1 MGLMSLLGLGM
12 YFKVHSDM
20 IRCKKCGCENQLGS
34 EFCSNCSSQLVTDVF
49 ISYSRKDYV
58 GKDGIP
64 LKNSVISEIKT
75 ALTAAGISY
84 WFDEDGIYSGD
95 EFSSVLARAIR
106 NSTVFVFVSSANSNA
121 SRWTSNEISA
131 AMQFEKPVI
140 PFRIDDS
147 PYNDSV
153 LMKIISLDYIEY
165 KYKGGAR
172 AMQRLIQGIQ
182 HWVSVHDERFP
193 KQEELNTAFN
203 PNNVLEAHS
212 PSRDSGIKGTFKVL
226 AWVVICLSVAYH
238 LIAVYHLN
246 NGDFCSPFFPHV
258 LQTVILVISMVL
270 SVGAIYLFAWR
281 RKWLRN
287 VVAFCLLAAGSCAP
301 IMSFG
306 AVYLKYEGGELWEA
320 KTFCLHDAYPTRY
333 PENIIPVSKWGKWGL
348 VNGVTGE
355 VIAPYTYDTL
365 DRWAVEKGELIS
377 VELNGKWGFIDRYNN
392 IVIPIQYRNVMS
404 FKDGKA
410 YVQTF
415 ALEWYYIDS
424 TGKRVD

>member
-1 MGLMSLLGLGM
+1 M

-34 EFCSNCSSQLVTDVF
+34 EFCSNCSSQLETDVF

-131 AMQFEKPVI
+131 AMQFEKPII

-172 AMQRLIQGIQ
+172 AMQRLIQGIR

-203 PNNVLEAHS
+203 PKNVLEAHS

-246 NGDFCSPFFPHV
+246 NGDFRSPFFPHV

-306 AVYLKYEGGELWEA
+306 ELYLKYEGGELWET
-320 KTFCLHDAYPTRY
+320 KTFCLHDVNSTRY

-365 DRWAVEKGELIS
+365 DRWAVEKGELIY

-392 IVIPIQYRNVMS
+392 IVIPIQYRNVCS
-404 FKDGKA
+404 FEDGKA
-410 YVQTF
+410 RVQTF

>member
-1 MGLMSLLGLGM
+1 MGRMNLLGRGM

-20 IRCKKCGCENQLGS
+20 IRCKKCGSENQLGS

-95 EFSSVLARAIR
+95 EFASVIARAIR
-106 NSTVFVFVSSANSNA
+106 NSTVFLFVSSVNSNA

-131 AMQFEKPVI
+131 AMDCKKPII

-153 LMKIISLDYIEY
+153 LLKIASLDYIEY

-172 AMQRLIQGIQ
+172 AMQRLIQGIR

-287 VVAFCLLAAGSCAP
+287 VVAFCLFAAGSCAP

-306 AVYLKYEGGELWEA
+306 TLYLKYEGGELWET

-365 DRWAVEKGELIS
+365 DSGDLEKGELIS

-410 YVQTF
+410 RVQTF

>member
-1 MGLMSLLGLGM
+1 MGRMSLLGRGI

-131 AMQFEKPVI
+131 AMQFEKPII

-172 AMQRLIQGIQ
+172 AMQRLIQGIR

-193 KQEELNTAFN
+193 KQEELSTDFN

-212 PSRDSGIKGTFKVL
+212 PSRDSGIIGTLKVL
-226 AWVVICLSVAYH
+226 AWVVICLSVVYH

-246 NGDFCSPFFPHV
+246 NGDFRSPFFPHV

-287 VVAFCLLAAGSCAP
+287 VVAFCLFAAGSCAP

-306 AVYLKYEGGELWEA
+306 TLYLKYKGGEFWEI
-320 KTFCLHDAYPTRY
+320 KTFCIHADHVTHY

-365 DRWAVEKGELIS
+365 DRWAVEEGELIS

>member
-1 MGLMSLLGLGM
+1 MGRMNLLGRGM

-20 IRCKKCGCENQLGS
+20 IRCKKCGSENQLGS

-64 LKNSVISEIKT
+64 LKNSVVSEIKT

-153 LMKIISLDYIEY
+153 LLKIASLDYIEY
-165 KYKGGAR
+165 KDNAR
-172 AMQRLIQGIQ
+172 AMERLIQGIR

-306 AVYLKYEGGELWEA
+306 TLYLKYVGGEIWET
-320 KTFCLHDAYPTRY
+320 KTFCLHDEYPTRY

-392 IVIPIQYRNVMS
+392 IVIPIQYRNVMR
-404 FKDGKA
+404 FEDGKA